1 MAAQA
6 KGKISERR
14 DRRTAHCDYREHLK
28 SLGGEGGAGNWSRRP
43 QWDMG
48 GGSSRQRNIHG
59 AGFRPSAV
67 RATGGQAGKRSDVTA
82 RILSLT
88 PSLLPAAT

>member
-43 QWDMG
+43 QWDKG
-48 GGSSRQRNIHG
+48 GVI
-59 AGFRPSAV
+59 
-67 RATGGQAGKRSDVTA
+67 
-82 RILSLT
+82 
-88 PSLLPAAT
+88 

>member
-48 GGSSRQRNIHG
+48 GGGHLDSGTS
-59 AGFRPSAV
+59 
-67 RATGGQAGKRSDVTA
+67 TGQASGPRQSESQGVRQGND
-82 RILSLT
+82 LT
-88 PSLLPAAT
+88 